1 LNYNGKVN
9 NGTLTIINRRGFDND
24 LRFFEGREVSITITE
39 RKKKRS
45 LSQNAY
51 IHAILIPLFREALN
65 NVGFDEIRT
74 DEQCKDLM
82 KALFLQTEYTNK
94 ETGEVIKSFK
104 NTSELST
111 FEMTEF
117 TENAIKYALDNMNF
131 RIPLPNEQ
139 SQLFEDATT

>member
-1 LNYNGKVN
+1 MP
-9 NGTLTIINRRGFDND
+9 
-24 LRFFEGREVSITITE
+24 
-39 RKKKRS
+39 
-45 LSQNAY
+45 QNAY
-51 IHAILIPLFREALN
+51 IHAILIPLFKEALN

-74 DEQCKDLM
+74 IEQCKDLM
-82 KALFLQTEYTNK
+82 KALFLQTEYVNK

-117 TENAIKYALDNMNF
+117 IEKAVKYAWENMNF

-139 SQLFEDATT
+139 AILFEDATT